1 MAKAVFTTKLSPAY
15 DDLPEER
22 YHFGQNLLNDVL
34 KAVGDQIVYYE
45 PRRTSTDASSRGGRK
60 GYFAIAQV
68 MDVVPDPVTPKM
80 YYATIANYLNFDTVV
95 PFRGPGGTFE
105 SKLTRGDGG
114 TNKGAF
120 GRSVRVLPDHEFEA
134 ILAAG
139 FHTDPWEQV
148 PQTNKYPAAD
158 GLSEEPADFDRPL
171 VEQTLLRPF
180 RDRAFR
186 RAVRLAYDN
195 RCALTG
201 LKLINGGGRPEVQA
215 AHIKPVADNGPDS
228 VRNGLALSGT
238 IHWLFDRGLVSI
250 DEDMTILRAKNG
262 IPEPIERLLNPSGR
276 LILPTDPA
284 QRPHPKFLKHHRDFF
299 ASKQAN

>member
-22 YHFGQNLLNDVL
+22 YHFGQSLLNEVL

-45 PRRTSTDASSRGGRK
+45 PRRISTEASSRGGRS

-68 MDVVPDPVTPKM
+68 TEVVPDPNTPKM
-80 YYATIANYLNFDTVV
+80 YYAHIANYLNFDTVV

-105 SKLTRGDGG
+105 TKLSNADGS

-120 GRSVRVLPDHEFEA
+120 GWSVRGVPDHEFET

-139 FHTDPWEQV
+139 FHKDPWEEASQF
-148 PQTNKYPAAD
+148 N
-158 GLSEEPADFDRPL
+158 GLTDVAGVAEEPMEFERPL

-195 RCALTG
+195 QCALTG

-215 AHIKPVADNGPDS
+215 AHIKAVADKGPDS

-238 IHWLFDRGLVSI
+238 MHWLFDRGLVSVA
-250 DEDMTILRAKNG
+250 EDMTILKAKTG
-262 IPEPIERLLNPSGR
+262 IPESIERLLNPSGR
-276 LILPTDPA
+276 LILPADKT
-284 QRPHPKFLKHHRDFF
+284 QRPHPKFLQHHREFF
-299 ASKQAN
+299 ERKQAG